1 MEAGL
6 SMPFRNDIFSNRV
19 DRLPLDLIA
28 TIRFNL
34 DGTGKAFPSAMNL
47 STDPDFFEL
56 LAGSYARLLGAP
68 LVPLEYNDGNSML
81 WLYEQASFCVLAHN
95 TDPDPIFIYGNR
107 TAQKCFEYTWEEL
120 TSLRSRLSAEEPNRE
135 ERQRLL
141 ELVQR
146 QGFATGY
153 RGLRIAKSGRRFWIE
168 NVTVWQLLDRAGTL
182 HGQAAA
188 YRQWQDA

>member
-1 MEAGL
+1 VKT
-6 SMPFRNDIFSNRV
+6 R
-19 DRLPLDLIA
+19 RLCDFASIWMG
-28 TIRFNL
+28 REKVS
-34 DGTGKAFPSAMNL
+34 GSVMNL

-56 LAGSYARLLGAP
+56 LTGSYARLLGAP
-68 LVPLEYNDGNSML
+68 LVPLEYDEGNPML
-81 WLYEQASFCVLAHN
+81 WLYEQAPFCVLAHN

-107 TAQKCFEYTWEEL
+107 AAQKCFEFTWEEL

-168 NVTVWQLLDRAGTL
+168 NVTVWQLLDRAGAL
-182 HGQAAA
+182 HGQAAV
-188 YRQWQDA
+188 YRQWRDA

>member
-1 MEAGL
+1 M
-6 SMPFRNDIFSNRV
+6 D
-19 DRLPLDLIA
+19 
-28 TIRFNL
+28 
-34 DGTGKAFPSAMNL
+34 L

-56 LAGSYARLLGAP
+56 LTGSYARLLGAP
-68 LVPLEYNDGNSML
+68 LVPLEYDEGNPML
-81 WLYEQASFCVLAHN
+81 WLYEQAPFCVLAHN

-107 TAQKCFEYTWEEL
+107 AAQKCFELTWEEL

-182 HGQAAA
+182 HGQAAV
-188 YRQWQDA
+188 YRQWRDA

>member
-1 MEAGL
+1 M
-6 SMPFRNDIFSNRV
+6 
-19 DRLPLDLIA
+19 
-28 TIRFNL
+28 
-34 DGTGKAFPSAMNL
+34 GTEKVSGSVMNL

-56 LAGSYARLLGAP
+56 LTGSYARLLGAP
-68 LVPLEYNDGNSML
+68 LVPLEYDEGNPML
-81 WLYEQASFCVLAHN
+81 WLYEQAPFCVLAHN

-107 TAQKCFEYTWEEL
+107 AAQKCFEFTWEEL

-168 NVTVWQLLDRAGTL
+168 NVTVWQLLDRAGAL
-182 HGQAAA
+182 HGQPAV
-188 YRQWQDA
+188 YRQWRDA